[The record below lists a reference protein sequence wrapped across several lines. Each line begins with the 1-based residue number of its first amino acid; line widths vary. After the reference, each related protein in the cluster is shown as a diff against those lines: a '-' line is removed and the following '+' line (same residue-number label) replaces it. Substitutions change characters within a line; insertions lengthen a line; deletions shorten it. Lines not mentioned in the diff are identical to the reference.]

1 MPLDEVHTLNDDG
14 EVLQRMRGGDTDAFA
29 AVMRRNNQRLYR
41 LARGILRDADD
52 AEEAVQEGYIRAFT
66 HLDGFKGEASLATW
80 LARIVTNEALGSLP
94 AAPDR
99 RHRPRRRPALDRFAE
114 RGTRCDSRQP
124 GTRGGAP
131 GDPAC
136 HRERGRRAS
145 RALPHGLRVARDRAA
160 QHSGY
165 RRRPRHTRRDHQ
177 DALSPRKP
185 AVARRVERAFRVDLG
200 RRFPLRRRALRPYCN
215 GGSLAPDGRSRG
227 GRGGRARLA
236 KPPCPGLARQRRRLY
251 HPGTFSPL
259 LGMLLGLTIRD
270 VVLIERLSLA
280 FRPGLC
286 VLTGETGAGK
296 SILMDALAL
305 ALGRRADASLVRPG
319 AEQAAVAAEFAV
331 GGTHPASAILDKA
344 GIATDLSGTIVLRRI
359 VTADGR
365 SRAFV
370 NDEPASV
377 GLLRE
382 LGDNLVEIQGQG
394 EQRGLLDPATHREL
408 LDAFAE
414 HQVSPAVLAAAW
426 HDWRVAQ
433 ETAAAAGRRLAEARA
448 EEELLRHE
456 KAELDALA
464 PDGDE
469 EDRLAARRALL
480 QNAERIGEAVSEAA
494 TELGGEV
501 DAEGGAQRALA
512 RALRRL
518 ERTRDRAQG
527 LLDNAIAAAERAAN
541 ETAEAL
547 ALLNAAGQAL
557 DLDPRA
563 LEQVEERLF
572 ALRALARKHNV
583 AVADLPRLHE
593 AVAARLAAIETGAEG
608 VVALEKDAASAR
620 ECYIAAAAI

>member
-1 MPLDEVHTLNDDG
+1 
-14 EVLQRMRGGDTDAFA
+14 
-29 AVMRRNNQRLYR
+29 
-41 LARGILRDADD
+41 
-52 AEEAVQEGYIRAFT
+52 
-66 HLDGFKGEASLATW
+66 
-80 LARIVTNEALGSLP
+80 
-94 AAPDR
+94 
-99 RHRPRRRPALDRFAE
+99 
-114 RGTRCDSRQP
+114 
-124 GTRGGAP
+124 
-131 GDPAC
+131 
-136 HRERGRRAS
+136 
-145 RALPHGLRVARDRAA
+145 
-160 QHSGY
+160 
-165 RRRPRHTRRDHQ
+165 
-177 DALSPRKP
+177 
-185 AVARRVERAFRVDLG
+185 
-200 RRFPLRRRALRPYCN
+200 
-215 GGSLAPDGRSRG
+215 
-227 GRGGRARLA
+227 
-236 KPPCPGLARQRRRLY
+236 
-251 HPGTFSPL
+251 
-259 LGMLLGLTIRD
+259 MLLGLTIRD

-296 SILMDALAL
+296 SILMDALGL

-331 GGTHPASAILDKA
+331 GGNHPASAILDKA
-344 GIATDLSGTIVLRRI
+344 GITADLSGTIVLRRV

-414 HQVSPAVLAAAW
+414 HEVSPAAVGAAWREWRAAHEAAA
-426 HDWRVAQ
+426 
-433 ETAAAAGRRLAEARA
+433 EAARRLAETRA
-448 EEELLRHE
+448 EEDLLRHE

-464 PDGDE
+464 PEGDE
-469 EDRLAARRALL
+469 EDRLAARRLLL
-480 QNAERIGEAVSEAA
+480 QNAERIGEAISEAIG
-494 TELGGEV
+494 ELDG
-501 DAEGGAQRALA
+501 EGGAQRALA

-527 LLDNAIAAAERAAN
+527 LLDIAVAAAERAAN

-547 ALLNAAGQAL
+547 AVLNAAGQTL
-557 DLDPRA
+557 ELDPHA

-593 AVAARLAAIETGAEG
+593 AIGARLATIETGVEDVAGLERATASARNCYSEAAASVSRARERAAKRLDAAISAELKPLRLDKARFRTVLTPLAEPDWGEHGCERVQFEIATNPGAPFGPLARIASGGELSRFMLALKLVLAGTSSVPTLIFDEVDSGIGGAVAAAVGERLQRLGSRLQVLVVTHSPQVAARGAHHWR
-608 VVALEKDAASAR
+608 VAKKQGQQATITSVEELDPDDRQEEIAR
-620 ECYIAAAAI
+620 MLSGSTITAEARAAAASLIAGARA